1 MKFFLHVAIRKR
13 NKTFFGNEGDSMRKW
28 GLLAVLLIVV
38 ACSDEQTAM
47 DTKADA
53 QLQVT
58 IPANVVEQ
66 YGLLQIE
73 KKFNQVDSAKHAN
86 GSVTFLLDVQEV
98 AQFKEAVNALF
109 VQYEQAISKDGDSL
123 VTEISYDELYRN
135 IHFYVESETVIHD
148 ENFVLVEELLVK
160 HALAYQLI
168 HEEPL
173 RVAVL
178 YSDESGEHVFTKKTI
193 PIQVSQQN

>member
-1 MKFFLHVAIRKR
+1 MKFFLHVAICKR

-28 GLLAVLLIVV
+28 GLLLVLLIVV
-38 ACSDEQTAM
+38 ACNDEQMAM

-53 QLQVT
+53 QLQAT

-73 KKFNQVDSAKHAN
+73 KKFNHLDSVKHAN
-86 GSVTFLLDVQEV
+86 GSVTFLLDLQEV
-98 AQFKEAVNALF
+98 AQFKEEVNTLF
-109 VQYEQAISKDGDSL
+109 AQYDQAISKDGDSL
-123 VTEISYDELYRN
+123 VTEISYDELYHN
-135 IHFYVESETVIHD
+135 IHFYVANESVIYD

-173 RVAVL
+173 SVAVL
-178 YSDESGEHVFTKKTI
+178 YYDKSGEHVLSKKTI
-193 PIQVSQQN
+193 PIQVSHQN